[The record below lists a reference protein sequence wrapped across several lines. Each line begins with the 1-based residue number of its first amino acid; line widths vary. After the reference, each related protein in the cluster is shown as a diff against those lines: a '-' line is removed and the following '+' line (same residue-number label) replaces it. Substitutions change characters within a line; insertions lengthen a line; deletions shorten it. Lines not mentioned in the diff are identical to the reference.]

1 MSVFF
6 GVIHES
12 IGSVVRETRG
22 QAVGVGRRRR
32 PSAVSMACDGAA
44 SIPPFGVQFP
54 LEGGRHCFGF
64 HLSVFWA
71 RLITA
76 NRPGI
81 YPRKCNFEYVQEMW
95 KLNLEGQRDKIF
107 LSLASRIE
115 CMAAASCVRSLLI
128 SSIRRLRPTKP
139 WEHGQSHGTPRY
151 AAMWP
156 SRFHAKGSDVER
168 VGGAW

>member
-1 MSVFF
+1 VFLR
-6 GVIHES
+6 VIHAS
-12 IGSVVRETRG
+12 IASVVRETRG

-32 PSAVSMACDGAA
+32 ASAVPVACDKAA

-54 LEGGRHCFGF
+54 LDGGRHCFGF
-64 HLSVFWA
+64 HLSIFWA

-81 YPRKCNFEYVQEMW
+81 YPRKCNFEHAQGMW
-95 KLNLEGQRDKIF
+95 KLNLERQRRVEIF

-128 SSIRRLRPTKP
+128 SSVRRLRPTKP
-139 WEHGQSHGTPRY
+139 WERGQSHGMPRY
-151 AAMWP
+151 AALWP
-156 SRFHAKGSDVER
+156 SRFNAKGSDVEW